1 MARRKKGNAGGSLDS
16 LLDTMTNVVGI
27 LVIVLVVTQ
36 LGVGDAVNRIG
47 NNIEINPERIVD
59 AERAAKRR
67 SDLEAELAQL
77 NSDDAETVRI
87 DLQEQVT
94 TQAKRQKDILNQ
106 REQQQ
111 AQRLKEAEKLEDE
124 QIKRIAELEKQERDL
139 QNQLASLKNRLRITK
154 PPEVLP
160 AKIVNLPNPRKAT
173 PGAKPINF
181 ICRDG
186 VIMPVNIEAA
196 QDRANKWTSAYIT
209 KNRLD
214 RDKKKGIDCDKL
226 FRAFNR
232 QTFRSHS
239 FALHLEQ
246 RNDYAYVVFR
256 RRGTAGETVQEIK
269 DADSDFQ
276 QAIGKLNQNQH
287 YLRFLVWTDSYE
299 TYLTARRI
307 ANKYRLPAG
316 WQPISGESEYQVRMR
331 GNLRCGPPPPPTK
344 PTTPRPTEPR
354 PSEPPREAPID
365 TID

>member
-47 NNIEINPERIVD
+47 NNIEINPQTAVD
-59 AERAAKRR
+59 AERAAKQR
-67 SDLEAELAQL
+67 SDLEGELAQL
-77 NSDDAETVRI
+77 KGNGSGSSSI
-87 DLQEQVT
+87 DLP
-94 TQAKRQKDILNQ
+94 TQIAAENTRRQNILNR

-139 QNQLASLKNRLRITK
+139 QNQLASLKNRLQNTK

-160 AKIVNLPNPRKAT
+160 PRIVNLPNPRKAT

-316 WQPISGESEYQVRMR
+316 WQPIGGESEYQVRMR

-344 PTTPRPTEPR
+344 PTKPTKPRPT
-354 PSEPPREAPID
+354 EPPREAPID